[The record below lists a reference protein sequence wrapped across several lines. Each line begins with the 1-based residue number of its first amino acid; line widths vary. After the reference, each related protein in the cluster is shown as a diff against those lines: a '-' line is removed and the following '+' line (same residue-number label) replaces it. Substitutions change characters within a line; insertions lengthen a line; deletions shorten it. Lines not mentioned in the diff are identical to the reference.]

1 MTPGFL
7 ESIQLG
13 LVSCCIGLSKCC
25 QWMHCKKSKVVA
37 KEQYEVLC
45 LGLKG
50 VGKSTVLASLVGES
64 TENIEPTTGFNIK
77 TLPVLETT
85 INIKELGGTEEV
97 KIFWNKYFQ
106 GQHGVVFVVN
116 GSANEEEQ
124 CLSMEVMKAVLTDTA
139 LKGLPCLIIVT
150 HMDKPE
156 CRTFKE
162 MEEFLQGVLQGR
174 KWILKP
180 FYLGSDEGIRQGLEA
195 LVHLMMQS
203 ER

>member
-13 LVSCCIGLSKCC
+13 LVSCCIGLSKVGERIQLGLASCCIGLSKCC

-64 TENIEPTTGFNIK
+64 TENIEPTT
-77 TLPVLETT
+77 
-85 INIKELGGTEEV
+85 GTEEV

>member
-13 LVSCCIGLSKCC
+13 LVSCCIGLNKCC
-25 QWMHCKKSKVVA
+25 QWMHCQKSQVVA

-64 TENIEPTTGFNIK
+64 TENIEPTT
-77 TLPVLETT
+77 
-85 INIKELGGTEEV
+85 GTEEV

-180 FYLGSDEGIRQGLEA
+180 FFI
-195 LVHLMMQS
+195 LVVMKGFVKDLKILYT
-203 ER
+203 